1 MSQVDF
7 DAQPYNAQVSEQP
20 AKSGCG
26 CWAWGCLAV
35 FVIGA
40 MGSIGIG
47 VGGYMWASSQVQTY
61 TAEAPKQLP
70 VVEYEPEELAALEE
84 RLETFK
90 TVAEEGKEAEE
101 LVLTATD
108 INALIQSNEK
118 LKGKVFAKIEDGQ
131 VGGDVSFPTDIFP
144 GGKGRFFNAYATF
157 DVSMHKGVLIVTL
170 TGAEVNGEPV
180 PPHIIEAMSRENL
193 AKDAYKDPE
202 TAKMMRRV
210 ESLTIEDDKIILKL
224 KAESD
229 PEAEPSIEAN
239 SEPDTALQSEA
250 EPGSEVEIKSE
261 NAPASEN
268 EPAAAES
275 EPAVDDA
282 LETEP
287 VQDTVLE

>member
-7 DAQPYNAQVSEQP
+7 DTQPYNAQVSEQP
-20 AKSGCG
+20 VKSGCG
-26 CWAWGCLAV
+26 CWAWGCLSV
-35 FVIGA
+35 LVIGVI
-40 MGSIGIG
+40 GSVGIGIG
-47 VGGYMWASSQVQTY
+47 GYMLVSNQVQTY

-70 VVEYEPEELAALEE
+70 IVEYEPEQLAALEE

-90 TVAEEGKEAEE
+90 TVAEEGKQAEE
-101 LVLTATD
+101 LVLTAND

-210 ESLTIEDDKIILKL
+210 ESLNIDDDKIILKL
-224 KAESD
+224 K
-229 PEAEPSIEAN
+229 P
-239 SEPDTALQSEA
+239 
-250 EPGSEVEIKSE
+250 
-261 NAPASEN
+261 
-268 EPAAAES
+268 ES
-275 EPAVDDA
+275 ETEASA
-282 LETEP
+282 LSETEP
-287 VQDTVLE
+287 DSVATVDAETDQDAGSDSETEPDQNGVLE